1 MIYQTAR
8 LYTRPLTAADIPSLR
23 LTLQDEQAMY
33 AYAHAFSDAEVQA
46 WLDHNLRR
54 YQEDD
59 FGLWALIRRE
69 DEQFIGQCGLTWQT
83 FGEHSVLE
91 IGYLLQHRFWHQ
103 GYATE
108 AAIVAKRYAFDHL
121 HQPEVWSI
129 IRDTNFASMNV
140 AIRND
145 MLVRG
150 RIVKH
155 YYGIDMPHLA
165 FAVRA
170 EATRLP

>member
-8 LYTRPLTAADIPSLR
+8 LYTRPLTPADIPSLR

-33 AYAHAFSDAEVQA
+33 AYAHAFSAAEVQA
-46 WLDHNLRR
+46 WLDNNLRR
-54 YQEDD
+54 YQEDG
-59 FGLWALIRRE
+59 FGLWGLIRRE
-69 DEQFIGQCGLTWQT
+69 DEQFIGQCGLTWQN
-83 FGEHSVLE
+83 FGERAVLE
-91 IGYLLQHRFWHQ
+91 IGYLLQRRFWHQ

-108 AAIVAKRYAFDHL
+108 AAIGAKRYAFDHL
-121 HQPEVWSI
+121 NQPEVWSI

-140 AIRND
+140 AIRNG

-155 YYGIDMPHLA
+155 YYGIDIPHLG
-165 FAVRA
+165 FAVRVEA
-170 EATRLP
+170 ERK